1 VTSSIR
7 ETPEKS
13 STVELDELDRK
24 ILQAYLIDARLSY
37 RELAHKLG
45 VSTTTI
51 QSRTSK
57 LEKSGII
64 RGYSAIFDH
73 EKIGFQLTAL
83 TEVSVAK
90 GKLLELEKEVA
101 KMPQVLAVYDVT
113 GITDAMVIA
122 KFKSREELSKFKGAV
137 GDAFR
142 RTNQHPHCAND
153 GQGRFQISVEFPSVI
168 QFSMQFLPDQKST
181 RLSRPKSNNSISFPV
196 QRRLFQC
203 MYF

>member
-1 VTSSIR
+1 VTSLVR
-7 ETPEKS
+7 ESPEKS
-13 STVELDELDRK
+13 SGVVDELDRM
-24 ILQAYLIDARLSY
+24 ILQAYLMDARLSY

-45 VSTTTI
+45 VSTTTV
-51 QSRTSK
+51 QSRTKK

-113 GITDAMVIA
+113 GLTDAMVIA
-122 KFKSREELSKFKGAV
+122 KFRSREELSRFTKSLLAMPFVERTNTHIVLTTVKE
-137 GDAFR
+137 DFR
-142 RTNQHPHCAND
+142 R
-153 GQGRFQISVEFPSVI
+153 VERHFSSKRVI
-168 QFSMQFLPDQKST
+168 VFEACTRGSMVPLT
-181 RLSRPKSNNSISFPV
+181 AL
-196 QRRLFQC
+196 
-203 MYF
+203 